1 MAAVTPGPAAVR
13 ICSSSDLVDGGL
25 AVTFDAPLAEG
36 VAPALVVRWH
46 GTVYGYINRCA
57 HAAFALDWKGRVL
70 EKSGRFIMC
79 PKHGAI
85 YEPDSGRCVGGP
97 CAGSTLA
104 ALDVHEHDGGVW
116 LAAVGARDR

>member
-1 MAAVTPGPAAVR
+1 MTAATLDPCAMR
-13 ICSSSDLVDGGL
+13 ICASSDLIDGGL

-36 VAPALVVRWH
+36 STPALVVRWH

-57 HAAFALDWKGRVL
+57 HVAFPLDWKGRVL

-79 PKHGAI
+79 PKHGAT

-97 CAGSTLA
+97 CTGSTLT
-104 ALDVHEHDGGVW
+104 ALNVHEHDGSVW
-116 LAAVGARDR
+116 LTSVRAHDH